1 MAWIHCYGV
10 VLMAMLVTIVLT
22 APPVCIKNEHALHH
36 SGTKQD
42 NSLTLTDYIMALS
55 DKLHHSGTKQGSSLT
70 LTDYIMALSDK
81 LHHSRTKQDS
91 DSCNVAT
98 NPCAVYQCPPNK
110 ICYLNPVQC
119 VSSNCPPLPACK
131 DQDYDDYS

>member
-22 APPVCIKNEHALHH
+22 APPVCIKNEHALQKYMLVIEGGLFVV
-36 SGTKQD
+36 SVF
-42 NSLTLTDYIMALS
+42 
-55 DKLHHSGTKQGSSLT
+55 
-70 LTDYIMALSDK
+70 
-81 LHHSRTKQDS
+81 DS

-110 ICYLNPVQC
+110 VCYLNPVQC

>member
-22 APPVCIKNEHALHH
+22 APPVCIKNEHACLR
-36 SGTKQD
+36 
-42 NSLTLTDYIMALS
+42 NSECCGGCCSKEKCVDY
-55 DKLHHSGTKQGSSLT
+55 
-70 LTDYIMALSDK
+70 
-81 LHHSRTKQDS
+81 S

-110 ICYLNPVQC
+110 VCYLNPVQC